1 VAQLLHNDEKAVG
14 RILADP
20 NTHISL
26 SDAGAHL
33 TFFCDAGFGLHL
45 MGHWSRDLGV
55 LDLPQAVHRL
65 TGQPAKLFGIQD
77 RGLLREGLAA
87 DLMLFDPKTVA
98 RGPKRRAHDLPAG
111 AARLTAGAV
120 GLHGVWINGARA
132 ADTQGF
138 CADPSSRP
146 GKVLRSFA

>member
-1 VAQLLHNDEKAVG
+1 MFVAQLLHNDDEQVG

-55 LDLPQAVHRL
+55 LDLPNAVHRL
-65 TGQPAKLFGIQD
+65 TGQPAKLFGIED

-87 DLMLFDPKTVA
+87 DLMLFDPA
-98 RGPKRRAHDLPAG
+98 RPWRVDRSAARTTFQPVRRA
-111 AARLTAGAV
+111 
-120 GLHGVWINGARA
+120 
-132 ADTQGF
+132 
-138 CADPSSRP
+138 
-146 GKVLRSFA
+146 